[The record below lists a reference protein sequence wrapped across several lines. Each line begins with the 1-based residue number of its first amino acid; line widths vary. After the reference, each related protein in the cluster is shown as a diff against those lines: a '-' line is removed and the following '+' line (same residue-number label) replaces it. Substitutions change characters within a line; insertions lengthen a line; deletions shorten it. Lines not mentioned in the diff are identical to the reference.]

1 MMGEISQ
8 IAAQKVVV
16 VFNGLENSVLPARI
30 ALNMLLA
37 VQQKEAFQKLKRK
50 PFLREPV
57 RQTITSIIQ
66 AQSIKTVCSFF
77 ILIQANTGPVCRDHG
92 YFLSSWLIPPR

>member
-1 MMGEISQ
+1 MGEISQ

-57 RQTITSIIQ
+57 HQTITSIIR
-66 AQSIKTVCSFF
+66 AQSI
-77 ILIQANTGPVCRDHG
+77 
-92 YFLSSWLIPPR
+92 

>member
-1 MMGEISQ
+1 MGEISQ

-16 VFNGLENSVLPARI
+16 VFNGLHNSLLPARI

-57 RQTITSIIQ
+57 RETITSIIQ
-66 AQSIKTVCSFF
+66 TQSKNTAFRRVF
-77 ILIQANTGPVCRDHG
+77 IAI
-92 YFLSSWLIPPR
+92 

>member
-1 MMGEISQ
+1 MGEISQ

-50 PFLREPV
+50 PFLREQV

-66 AQSIKTVCSFF
+66 AQSISSVCYF
-77 ILIQANTGPVCRDHG
+77 
-92 YFLSSWLIPPR
+92 FLS

>member
-1 MMGEISQ
+1 LKVYGWLMGEISQ

-16 VFNGLENSVLPARI
+16 VFNGLQNSILTARI
-30 ALNMLLA
+30 ALNMLLS

-57 RQTITSIIQ
+57 RETITSIIQ
-66 AQSIKTVCSFF
+66 TQSI
-77 ILIQANTGPVCRDHG
+77 
-92 YFLSSWLIPPR
+92 